1 MYYLSAGREEEK
13 TQAWVT
19 ARKGRGDSGDEKV
32 DEESVCGRSQTKK
45 SLLVVESVLN
55 ACFLLRFACC
65 CFLVNVDKRLGFL
78 DKVQFRLLFLGA
90 GGGFGFGIC
99 FGIRLWGG
107 GRWGMIIPKYPHD
120 IAMKMGENLA

>member
-78 DKVQFRLLFLGA
+78 DKVQFRLLFLG
-90 GGGFGFGIC
+90 GGGFGFALGCHWICGIC

-107 GRWGMIIPKYPHD
+107 G
-120 IAMKMGENLA
+120 

>member
-107 GRWGMIIPKYPHD
+107 G
-120 IAMKMGENLA
+120 